1 MQARSGGGSFVL
13 PRQRGRERA
22 LKPADAEIRGWG
34 GGLEAGPGDGDPAA
48 GAEPRGTENE
58 PRIEAG
64 SGGGGRPARQREA
77 GERRPGGRRRARG
90 TGGLAENGGRG
101 GGSGD
106 PVGTLKPGSR
116 RLDPGG

>member
-1 MQARSGGGSFVL
+1 MQARSGGGSFVW

-64 SGGGGRPARQREA
+64 SGGGMSALEGQGDAS
-77 GERRPGGRRRARG
+77 GGR
-90 TGGLAENGGRG
+90 N
-101 GGSGD
+101 
-106 PVGTLKPGSR
+106 TLFIYHSDDFMAVKLHFPK
-116 RLDPGG
+116 LQILQ